1 MWEVAFVWIFLIVL
15 LSLAVIIIS
24 VLALPVYIIIKS
36 DELGEPQF
44 SVKILF
50 KTFNG
55 EGSSDSSA
63 SKSLKEL
70 LGADRL
76 SKKKLK
82 EDSKKDT
89 LKDTLS
95 ILIEFIKELSHI
107 LKYVTA
113 KRFEISAVC
122 HGDDAADAAKN
133 YGRYCAVIYPAAGLV
148 ASLIKIKSKGQKIE
162 ILCDYSSG
170 DKDSLQYDFVL
181 SVRVFHLLGAFLRLA
196 IKKYRLDN

>member
-15 LSLAVIIIS
+15 LSLAVIFIS

-36 DELGEPQF
+36 DEKGEPQF

-82 EDSKKDT
+82 EDSQKDT
-89 LKDTLS
+89 LNDTISL
-95 ILIEFIKELSHI
+95 LIDFIKELSRL
-107 LKYVTA
+107 LKHVTA

-148 ASLIKIKSKGQKIE
+148 ASLIKVKSKGQKIE

-170 DKDSLQYDFVL
+170 DKDSFQYDFVL
-181 SVRVFHLLGAFLRLA
+181 SVRVFRLLGAFLRLA